1 VTPVA
6 QQGFVA
12 PVDLPARS
20 QEGPRDGVSP
30 QMRSWVA
37 ASLVVFL
44 GLWMIGAEQYLFCPF
59 LAIAASR
66 IGPKSSRR
74 DLDAAQLASLVIFVL
89 SLDAIFWTSNLSDA
103 IRSADV
109 WFSAFLLAVVYR
121 SCTSEGREYLVRC
134 LLGIWL
140 LSIGIYLVSEVAP
153 SISNLIESH
162 RITIT
167 HNVAVG
173 FSTQSTIFSHT
184 VDRPIGFLLYANE
197 LALFGLLIVA
207 VRLHELPVR
216 RWLGAIYI
224 GLALLF
230 LLLSTSRTIILALVG
245 VTVIFLFSR
254 VRLAG
259 SGRTLRAMSAL
270 TITLTLLFIAL
281 AANPNLLSGLSGD
294 SNALLAAR
302 YGASYQLR
310 DESYTVGLQ
319 IAQSNLWTGV
329 GGLPQLGKIQAG
341 SHSLPL
347 SIWVEFGIPG
357 LIVLAT
363 FLLIL
368 AFRGMYGLFSG
379 PASLAWLGGALVVAV
394 ASCFTIQ
401 FDDDAFC
408 LAGVVLAS
416 AAIGKRRS
424 EELARHA
431 ARAAKPN

>member
-1 VTPVA
+1 
-6 QQGFVA
+6 
-12 PVDLPARS
+12 
-20 QEGPRDGVSP
+20 
-30 QMRSWVA
+30 
-37 ASLVVFL
+37 
-44 GLWMIGAEQYLFCPF
+44 
-59 LAIAASR
+59 
-66 IGPKSSRR
+66 
-74 DLDAAQLASLVIFVL
+74 
-89 SLDAIFWTSNLSDA
+89 
-103 IRSADV
+103 
-109 WFSAFLLAVVYR
+109 
-121 SCTSEGREYLVRC
+121 EYLVRC